1 MLKTAFV
8 IVAFGFTFIT
18 ASGQKNTYIGVEAAV
33 NNDAYDMVD
42 NGTLLKQVPL
52 ITGYFGLKIRQDLT
66 STVFL
71 ETGLLRKY
79 YDEGICFKILPRYT
93 ESNAINAWLI
103 PLRLGV
109 RIKLL
114 NVRKQQLY
122 LVPVI
127 GYVSG
132 INSDF
137 AYGDGGSGGSETTP
151 QDTVTYIVSSRY
163 SIRRTFPLMQTGVG
177 VEFVFVRT
185 FLIDFSASYYTG
197 FKNLIVQNVQYTHN
211 SVTNTASE
219 LSKGEMMSLGLS
231 IKYPIS
237 YLWKK
242 PKQ

>member
-1 MLKTAFV
+1 
-8 IVAFGFTFIT
+8 
-18 ASGQKNTYIGVEAAV
+18 
-33 NNDAYDMVD
+33 
-42 NGTLLKQVPL
+42 
-52 ITGYFGLKIRQDLT
+52 
-66 STVFL
+66 
-71 ETGLLRKY
+71 
-79 YDEGICFKILPRYT
+79 
-93 ESNAINAWLI
+93 
-103 PLRLGV
+103 
-109 RIKLL
+109 
-114 NVRKQQLY
+114 
-122 LVPVI
+122 VPVI

-151 QDTVTYIVSSRY
+151 QDTVRYIVSSRY

-177 VEFVFVRT
+177 VEFLFVRT